1 VELSGES
8 ANLAVMPVMHGTEAV
23 YVEQAP
29 APHTERLFTES
40 GRRVRVHCPGVGKTL
55 LAYQP

>member
-1 VELSGES
+1 MELSGES
-8 ANLAVMPVMHGTEAV
+8 ANLAVMHGTEAV

-29 APHTERLFTES
+29 APYTERLFTES
-40 GRRVRVHCPGVGKTL
+40 GRRVPVHCPGVGKTL

>member
-8 ANLAVMPVMHGTEAV
+8 ANLAAMRGTEAAV

-29 APHTERLFTES
+29 APHTERLFIES
-40 GRRVRVHCPGVGKTL
+40 GRRVPVHCPGVGKTL